1 MRLYA
6 DFYNNFVKFDSGFN
20 AMPQLILVCEDKNHM
35 AECYVE
41 IVKAKV
47 EFKKLKLYFTTDLD
61 QNSTSLKKSL
71 YEFVKDE
78 ATGKVKTNNIELN
91 ILG

>member
-1 MRLYA
+1 MFYITGLNVEKDVNKGLEYLYLGEK
-6 DFYNNFVKFDSGFN
+6 YNDPKYD
-20 AMPQLILVCEDKNHM
+20 
-35 AECYVE
+35 